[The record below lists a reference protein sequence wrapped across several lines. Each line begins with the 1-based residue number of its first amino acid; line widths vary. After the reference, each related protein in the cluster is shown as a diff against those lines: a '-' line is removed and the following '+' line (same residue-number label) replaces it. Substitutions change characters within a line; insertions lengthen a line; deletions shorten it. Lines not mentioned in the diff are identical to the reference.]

1 MIKALIN
8 GILGILMSIINIVLT
23 PLNLLF
29 DNLFPDVGNMIS
41 TFSTFVNQYV
51 GGSLSYFFS
60 LLPPLFRGLITTF
73 ITFVIAYYGIYY
85 TYVSIKKLFDVI
97 QKIKLW

>member
-8 GILGILMSIINIVLT
+8 GILNVLMSVINIVLT

-41 TFSTFVNQYV
+41 TFATFVNQYV

-60 LLPPLFRGLITTF
+60 LLPPIFRGLITAF

-85 TYVSIKKLFDVI
+85 TYVGIKKLFDVI
-97 QKIKLW
+97 QKVKLW

>member
-8 GILGILMSIINIVLT
+8 GILNVCLKVIDIVLT
-23 PLNLLF
+23 PINLLF

-41 TFSTFVNQYV
+41 TFSSFVNQYV
-51 GGSLSYFFS
+51 GGSLSYFFR
-60 LLPPLFRGLITTF
+60 LLPPIFRGLLTTF

-85 TYVSIKKLFDVI
+85 TYVGIKKIFEVI

>member
-1 MIKALIN
+1 MIKAIIN
-8 GILGILMSIINIVLT
+8 GILNILMKIIDIVLT

-29 DNLFPDVGNMIS
+29 DNVFPNVSSMIS
-41 TFSTFVNQYV
+41 TFNTFVTNYV
-51 GGSLSYFFS
+51 GGALSYFFS
-60 LLPPLFRGLITTF
+60 ILPPIFRGLLVLF

-85 TYVSIKKLFDVI
+85 TYIGIKKIFDII

>member
-1 MIKALIN
+1 MIKAIIN
-8 GILGILMSIINIVLT
+8 GILNILMKVIDIVLT

-29 DNLFPDVGNMIS
+29 DNVFPDVGNMIS
-41 TFSTFVNQYV
+41 TFSTFVTRYV

-60 LLPPLFRGLITTF
+60 LLPPIFKGLLITF

-85 TYVSIKKLFDVI
+85 TYLAIKKIFDII

>member
-8 GILGILMSIINIVLT
+8 GILNILMKVIDIVLT

-29 DNLFPDVGNMIS
+29 ENLFPNVANMIS
-41 TFSTFVNQYV
+41 TFSTFVNQYI
-51 GGSLSYFFS
+51 GGSLSWFFS
-60 LLPPLFRGLITTF
+60 LLPPIFKGLLISF

-85 TYVSIKKLFDVI
+85 TYVGIKKIFDII
-97 QKIKLW
+97 QKVKLW

>member
-1 MIKALIN
+1 MIKAIIN
-8 GILGILMSIINIVLT
+8 GILNILMVVINIVLT

-29 DNLFPDVGNMIS
+29 DNLFPDVGSMIS

-51 GGSLSYFFS
+51 GGTLSYFFS
-60 LLPPLFRGLITTF
+60 LLPPIFRGLITSF
-73 ITFVIAYYGIYY
+73 ITFVIAYYGVYY
-85 TYVSIKKLFDVI
+85 TYVGIKKIFDII

>member
-1 MIKALIN
+1 MIKAIIN
-8 GILGILMSIINIVLT
+8 GILNICMKVIDIVLT
-23 PLNLLF
+23 PINLLF
-29 DNLFPDVGNMIS
+29 DNLFPNVSSIIS
-41 TFSTFVNQYV
+41 TFNTFVTTYV

-60 LLPPLFRGLITTF
+60 ILPPIFRGLLITF

-85 TYVSIKKLFDVI
+85 TYIGIKKIFDVI

>member
-1 MIKALIN
+1 MIKAIIN
-8 GILGILMSIINIVLT
+8 GILNICMKVIDIVLT
-23 PLNLLF
+23 PINVLF
-29 DNLFPDVGNMIS
+29 DNLFPNVSDMIS
-41 TFSTFVNQYV
+41 TFNTFVTTYV

-60 LLPPLFRGLITTF
+60 ILPPIFRGLLITF

-85 TYVSIKKLFDVI
+85 TYIGIKKIFDII

>member
-1 MIKALIN
+1 MIKAIIN
-8 GILGILMSIINIVLT
+8 GILNILMKVIDIVLT

-29 DNLFPDVGNMIS
+29 DNLFPNVGSMIS
-41 TFSTFVNQYV
+41 TFNTFVSDYV
-51 GGSLSYFFS
+51 GAALSYFFGI
-60 LLPPLFRGLITTF
+60 LPPIFKGLIVSF

-85 TYVSIKKLFDVI
+85 TYIGIKKIFDII

>member
-8 GILGILMSIINIVLT
+8 GILNVLMSVINIVLT
-23 PLNLLF
+23 PINLLF
-29 DNLFPDVGNMIS
+29 DNLFPNVGNMIS

-60 LLPPLFRGLITTF
+60 ILPPIFRGLLTTF
-73 ITFVIAYYGIYY
+73 LTFVIAYYGIYY
-85 TYVSIKKLFDVI
+85 TYIGIKKLFDII
-97 QKIKLW
+97 QKVKLW